1 MKCAIVQQDRMSGLT
16 IKAGRRTFSGTLHEF
31 PANCLS
37 DRTTCPLIHK
47 DKKAGGPEVITGVIT
62 KDHKPED
69 KSEKKRIKALGGSV
83 SSKGVGH
90 VKKKVH
96 HTN

>member
-1 MKCAIVQQDRMSGLT
+1 MTGQHARSC
-16 IKAGRRTFSGTLHEF
+16 IK
-31 PANCLS
+31 
-37 DRTTCPLIHK
+37 I
-47 DKKAGGPEVITGVIT
+47 KKAGGPEVITGVIM

-83 SSKGVGH
+83 SSKGVGR

-96 HTN
+96 HTNQDKNR